1 MSYVIRPV
9 IVIVKYRV
17 ENLLQSLDNIG
28 LVVYLVVC
36 LVVPWSF
43 LYSELR
49 PILSSNP
56 NSKMRC
62 GCNIMACGFHLA
74 ATRCWF

>member
-28 LVVYLVVC
+28 LVV
-36 LVVPWSF
+36 
-43 LYSELR
+43 
-49 PILSSNP
+49 
-56 NSKMRC
+56 
-62 GCNIMACGFHLA
+62 H
-74 ATRCWF
+74 